1 MAFANVVQLRAQG
14 EQRCRGLALMGMAKR
29 LGHAGHTVAM
39 AIEFATGLLRQC
51 PELAVFRTGRQICR
65 GAERA
70 CGCHARQCA

>member
-1 MAFANVVQLRAQG
+1 
-14 EQRCRGLALMGMAKR
+14 MGMAKR